1 METIYL
7 VLVII
12 LVLLAISDLIVGV
25 SNDAVNFLNSAI
37 GSKVA
42 SFRTI
47 MIIAAFGVL
56 FGAVFS
62 QGMMEVA
69 RKGIF
74 NPSMFYFSEIMLIFL
89 AVMITDVILLDG
101 FNTLGMPTST
111 TVSIVF
117 ELLGAAVGMATVKIM
132 WGSPESLLPI
142 KQFMV
147 DNNMLRDITSEIN
160 VADFINTSKA
170 LAIISGIFLSVI
182 VAFSVGAIIQY
193 FTRLVFSF
201 NYKVR
206 IKWFGAI
213 WGGLAFSII
222 TFFIFIKGAKGASF
236 MTPELKDWFV
246 ANTWQIMAISFVSW
260 TIFLQL
266 FQWLFKLNILKLV
279 VLVGTFS
286 LAMAFAGNDLVNFI
300 GVPLAGYSSFMAWM
314 ADPSVNPDDLLMVS
328 MSGKVA
334 TPVLFLILAG
344 LIMVLTLFFSKKA
357 KSVVKTSLDLSRQ
370 GMGDERFQP
379 TVISRSM
386 VRTGININNG
396 ISKVLPDSVINWA
409 NKQFEPLKVDVKKQD
424 EIPAFDLIRASVNLV
439 VASILIAFGTSLKL
453 PLSTTYVTFMV
464 AMGTSLADNAWGRE
478 SAVYRVAGVIA
489 VVGGWFL
496 TALTAF
502 IAAFV
507 IVLILNAGGFYAIV
521 AMVGVVIY
529 VAYRTHIH
537 HKNKNNESEYNEIE
551 DVSDNTI
558 VEKSAKTITKNLE
571 VVVKQLK
578 AVIKNMEKEDLK
590 GLKVSK
596 KEIASVTSRTKYLK
610 DNLGVII
617 NKLRDDTDTDFYFVQ
632 VLDYLREIMHNATF
646 IIKPVIEH
654 VDNNHKPLLKEQI
667 DELKDL
673 CTLSA
678 DLSSRI
684 VLSIKNPAQADE
696 EAILN
701 SQAKLMDAIKK
712 NTKTQFRRLK
722 AAKVG
727 TKNSVLYLHLIDEW
741 RNMSLNL
748 VNLYKSYRDFSDYQ
762 SNSK

>member
-12 LVLLAISDLIVGV
+12 LVLLAVSDLIVGV

-37 GSKVA
+37 GSRVA

-117 ELLGAAVGMATVKIM
+117 ELLGAAVGMATVKLM

-236 MTPELKDWFV
+236 MTVELKDWFV
-246 ANTWQIMAISFVSW
+246 ANTWQIMAISFIGW
-260 TIFLQL
+260 TILLQL
-266 FQWLFKLNILKLV
+266 FQWIFKLNILKLV

-300 GVPLAGYSSFMAWM
+300 GVPLAGYSSFMSWM

-386 VRTGININNG
+386 VRTSMNINNG
-396 ISKVLPDSVINWA
+396 ISKVLPNSLVNWA
-409 NKQFEPLKVDVKKQD
+409 NKQFEPLKMDIKTQD

-478 SAVYRVAGVIA
+478 SAVYRVAGVVA

-507 IVLILNAGGFYAIV
+507 IVLLLNAGGFYAIL
-521 AMVGVVIY
+521 AMIGLVIFI
-529 VAYRTHIH
+529 AYRTHIH
-537 HKNKNNESEYNEIE
+537 HKNKNNESEYDEIE
-551 DVSDNTI
+551 DVTDNTI

-571 VVVKQLK
+571 VVEKQLK
-578 AVIKNMEKEDLK
+578 TVLKNLEKEDLK
-590 GLKVSK
+590 GLKASR
-596 KEIASVTSRTKYLK
+596 KEIATVTSRTKYLK

-617 NKLRDDTDTDFYFVQ
+617 DKLRDDTDTDFYFVQ

-646 IIKPVIEH
+646 IIKPVINH
-654 VDNNHKPLLKEQI
+654 VDNNHKPLLKEQME
-667 DELKDL
+667 ELYNI
-673 CTLSA
+673 CS
-678 DLSSRI
+678 LSSDLTRKI
-684 VLSIKNPAQADE
+684 VLSIKEPALADE
-696 EAILN
+696 EAIL
-701 SQAKLMDAIKK
+701 KLQTEFLSTIKR
-712 NTKTQFRRLK
+712 NTKNQFRRLK
-722 AAKVG
+722 AAKAG
-727 TKNSVLYLHLIDEW
+727 TKNSILYLNIIDEW
-741 RNMSLNL
+741 KNMSLHL

-762 SNSK
+762 SNS